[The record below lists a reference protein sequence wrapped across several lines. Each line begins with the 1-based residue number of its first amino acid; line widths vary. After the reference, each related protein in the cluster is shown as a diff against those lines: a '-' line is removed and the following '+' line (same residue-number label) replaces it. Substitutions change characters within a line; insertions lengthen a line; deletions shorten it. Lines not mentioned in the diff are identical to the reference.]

1 VPVAPF
7 KESKYIFLFRLY
19 VYGGYQILNGSLSDF
34 YSIDLNDNQPKF
46 NWIEINSKN
55 GVTPGARSKHAL
67 IGAK

>member
-1 VPVAPF
+1 
-7 KESKYIFLFRLY
+7 

-46 NWIEINSKN
+46 NWVEIHGKN